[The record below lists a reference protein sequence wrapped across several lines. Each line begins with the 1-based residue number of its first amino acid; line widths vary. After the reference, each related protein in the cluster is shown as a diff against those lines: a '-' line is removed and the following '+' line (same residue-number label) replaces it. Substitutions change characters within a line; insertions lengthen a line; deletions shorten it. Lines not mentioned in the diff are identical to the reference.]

1 MQSPFGVMQGRLLP
15 KYMGR
20 YQAHPVGYW
29 QEEFK
34 LAAELGLNCI
44 EFILDYD
51 QAINNPLLTNE
62 GISKIRRTVIDTGI
76 EVKSVCAD
84 YFMEAPLHSSDAQ
97 QAQKSKQTLK
107 QLLESAD
114 KLGISDLVIP
124 CVDNSS
130 LKNRYHQTLLQNQL
144 EQIIPRAEFLGLN
157 LALET
162 DLDPV
167 QFKTLLNQLDS
178 PRVTV
183 NYDIGNSASLGYIPA
198 EELSAYGERISDVH
212 VKDRAFGGGSVILG
226 KGSANIPEFFE
237 LLEPYKYN
245 GPIIMQAYRDEEGL
259 RVFRSQ
265 LKWLKSKIEWF

>member
-1 MQSPFGVMQGRLLP
+1 MQNPIGVMQGRLLP

-34 LAAELGLNCI
+34 IAAELDLNCI

-62 GISKIRRTVIDTGI
+62 GINKIRKTVLDTGI

-97 QAQKSKQTLK
+97 QVQKSKQILK

-130 LKNRYHQTLLQNQL
+130 LLKDHHLSLLQGQL
-144 EQIIPRAEFLGLN
+144 SF
-157 LALET
+157 
-162 DLDPV
+162 
-167 QFKTLLNQLDS
+167 
-178 PRVTV
+178 
-183 NYDIGNSASLGYIPA
+183 
-198 EELSAYGERISDVH
+198 
-212 VKDRAFGGGSVILG
+212 VK
-226 KGSANIPEFFE
+226 
-237 LLEPYKYN
+237 
-245 GPIIMQAYRDEEGL
+245 L
-259 RVFRSQ
+259 RTF
-265 LKWLKSKIEWF
+265 

>member
-34 LAAELGLNCI
+34 LAAEIGLNCI

-84 YFMEAPLHSSDAQ
+84 YFMEAPLHSLDSQ

-245 GPIIMQAYRDEEGL
+245 GLIIMQAYRDEEGL

>member
-1 MQSPFGVMQGRLLP
+1 MQNPIGVMQGRLLP

-34 LAAELGLNCI
+34 IAAELDLNCI

-62 GISKIRRTVIDTGI
+62 GISKIRKTVLDTGI

-97 QAQKSKQTLK
+97 QVQKSKQILK

-130 LKNRYHQTLLQNQL
+130 LLKDHHLSLLQNQL
-144 EQIIPRAEFLGLN
+144 EQILPKAESLAVN
-157 LALET
+157 LALEA
-162 DLDPV
+162 DLAPV
-167 QFKTLLNQLDS
+167 QFKSLLNQLDS

-183 NYDIGNSASLGYIPA
+183 NYDIGNSTSLGYIAA
-198 EELSAYGERISDVH
+198 EELSAYGERISDIH
-212 VKDRAFGGGSVILG
+212 VKDRICGGGSVMLG
-226 KGSANIPEFFE
+226 KGSADIPEFFD
-237 LLEPYKYN
+237 LLKPYNYN
-245 GPIIMQAYRDEEGL
+245 GPIIMQAYRDDEGL
-259 RVFRSQ
+259 GVFKSQ
-265 LKWLKSKIEWF
+265 LKWLKSNVEGF